1 MKIYLSGK
9 PMHRTKFKPCRH
21 IKKIDLHAYVVNKE
35 LSVHDS
41 IYVFIGFSS
50 SPAYAAA
57 KASLLRQYRGS
68 FRTVTI
74 PCYVASG
81 KCGNPGEL
89 PYRYT
94 CILWMK
100 QHECY

>member
-1 MKIYLSGK
+1 MLCINYCDNILYGTCTGIY
-9 PMHRTKFKPCRH
+9 
-21 IKKIDLHAYVVNKE
+21 
-35 LSVHDS
+35 S
-41 IYVFIGFSS
+41 IYVPIDFSS

-94 CILWMK
+94 CTFNTVD
-100 QHECY
+100 ETT